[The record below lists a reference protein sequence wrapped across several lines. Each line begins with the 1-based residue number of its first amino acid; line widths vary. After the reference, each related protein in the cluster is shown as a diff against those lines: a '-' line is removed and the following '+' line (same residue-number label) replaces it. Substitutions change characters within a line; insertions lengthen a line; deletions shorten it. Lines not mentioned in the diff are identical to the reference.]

1 MLMNFHKDD
10 MIIFWAI
17 IYQCIRNTLSKFL
30 ELSIFYRRIVDKTK
44 ELDMKILSYVLS
56 CSILGF
62 APNATIQA
70 DEHGGVHIHL
80 HSGED
85 IEDNK
90 YDGMVPN
97 VCWEQK
103 PWYHHQHFDE
113 YEDIELQADRLQENT
128 AWPGQ
133 REEFSDQLLR

>member
-1 MLMNFHKDD
+1 
-10 MIIFWAI
+10 MIIPI
-17 IYQCIRNTLSKFL
+17 LCNYLPVLIRNTLSKFL

-44 ELDMKILSYVLS
+44 ELDMKILSCILS
-56 CSILGF
+56 FSILGF
-62 APNATIQA
+62 AQIATIQA

-80 HSGED
+80 NCGED

-103 PWYHHQHFDE
+103 PWYHNQHFDE
-113 YEDIELQADRLQENT
+113 YEDIEDQAERLQDDT